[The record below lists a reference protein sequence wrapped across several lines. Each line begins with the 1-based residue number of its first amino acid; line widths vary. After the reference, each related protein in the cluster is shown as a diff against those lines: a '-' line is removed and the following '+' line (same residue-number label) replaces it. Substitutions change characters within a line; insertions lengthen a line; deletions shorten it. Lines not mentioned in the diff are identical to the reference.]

1 MTYDKTDEVGPKEK
15 ANLTLYLE
23 LKNQD
28 REVHTEYYVYN
39 WVTFFADFGGIVG
52 FLLGYSVLSFYDK
65 VVDFLSSFS
74 K

>member
-1 MTYDKTDEVGPKEK
+1 M
-15 ANLTLYLE
+15 E

>member
-1 MTYDKTDEVGPKEK
+1 MTYDKTDEIVPEK
-15 ANLTLYLE
+15 KAFLELYLE
-23 LKNQD
+23 LKNQN
-28 REVHTEYYVYN
+28 REVHTEYYIYD
-39 WVTFFADFGGIVG
+39 WVSFFAEFGGIVG